1 MENENESR
9 VVETGG
15 TVHTVTGHL
24 RIMQTVN
31 KKLYRVE
38 LWMLNDQV
46 NRNGWKYINLAEH
59 LSEFLNIPIL
69 TAYVNGGRKI
79 GDGHNFDLRIDPET
93 GKEYASFTDA
103 DAERIVGWLPQDAN
117 VRIETEEDGTNWIV
131 GTGYLWRWYSKEL
144 VDKIARQ
151 GSGME
156 ISIETLVTEMY
167 MDGNTEVEVKWSVLG
182 VTVLGDGVVPAV
194 AGANI
199 QSLATLS
206 AVRSGMRD
214 FILRAASYEN
224 EPQEPQNNNEKGV
237 KKPMRISKSRLNALG
252 AKFGEGYTL
261 VGVSEDECRVAL
273 LNANNEFFG
282 YSFAESDSGTVIPE
296 RIASANASVTFR
308 YNGEEVEADLDSVIG
323 VVTQKVRGLE
333 AENETLNESVNTLSA
348 QIAAMQSREKA
359 RRLQAA
365 KDAMNDQF
373 REINSVRS
381 KADRFDEDLLKA
393 LSARVDAGEFTDMED
408 KDGNWIG
415 DANVRKEVK
424 VLCADA
430 DTEQRAKN
438 RKIIYGERL
447 NAHVEKN
454 SPKTIGDLLSADA
467 DE

>member
-1 MENENESR
+1 MEPILEVHKNAQGRLRVLES
-9 VVETGG
+9 
-15 TVHTVTGHL
+15 
-24 RIMQTVN
+24 VN
-31 KKLYRVE
+31 KKLYSVE
-38 LWMLNDQV
+38 LWLLNEKV
-46 NRNGWKYINLAEH
+46 NRNGWKYVNIEDH
-59 LSEFLNIPIL
+59 LPEARDIPIL

-79 GDGHNFDLRIDPET
+79 GDGHNFDMRIDPAT

-103 DAERIVGWLPQDAN
+103 DAERIVGWIPKDSN
-117 VRIETEEDGTNWIV
+117 IRMEKDKDGTDWMVAN
-131 GTGYLWRWYSKEL
+131 GYLWRWYAPEL
-144 VDKIARQ
+144 VDKIAEQ
-151 GSGME
+151 GGMDV
-156 ISIETLVTEMY
+156 SIETLVHQMREE
-167 MDGNTEVEVKWSVLG
+167 DGVEVELSYTILG
-182 VTVLGDGVVPAV
+182 VTVLGSGVTPAV
-194 AGANI
+194 AGATI
-199 QSLATLS
+199 QSLAAL
-206 AVRSGMRD
+206 RD
-214 FILRAASYEN
+214 SMKQEILRAASYLAT
-224 EPQEPQNNNEKGV
+224 EPQEPQNDKNEKGV

-333 AENETLNESVNTLSA
+333 AENETLNESVKTLSA
-348 QIAAMQSREKA
+348 QIAAMQAREKA
-359 RRLQAA
+359 RRLQAS

-381 KADRFDEDLLKA
+381 KADRFDEEILKS
-393 LSARVDAGEFTDMED
+393 LSARVEAGEFVDMDD

-447 NAHVEKN
+447 NAHVEKS

>member
-1 MENENESR
+1 MEPILEVHKNAQGRLRVLES
-9 VVETGG
+9 
-15 TVHTVTGHL
+15 
-24 RIMQTVN
+24 VN
-31 KKLYRVE
+31 KKLYSVE
-38 LWMLNDQV
+38 LWLLNEKV
-46 NRNGWKYINLAEH
+46 NRNGWKYVNIEDH
-59 LSEFLNIPIL
+59 LPEARDIPIL

-79 GDGHNFDLRIDPET
+79 GDGHNFDMRIDPAT

-103 DAERIVGWLPQDAN
+103 DAERIVGWIPKDSN
-117 VRIETEEDGTNWIV
+117 IRMEKDKDGTDWMVAN
-131 GTGYLWRWYSKEL
+131 GYLWRWYAPEL
-144 VDKIARQ
+144 VDKIAEQ
-151 GSGME
+151 GGMDV
-156 ISIETLVTEMY
+156 SIETLVHQMREE
-167 MDGNTEVEVKWSVLG
+167 DGVEVELSYTILG
-182 VTVLGDGVVPAV
+182 VTVLGSGVTPAV
-194 AGANI
+194 AGATI
-199 QSLATLS
+199 QSLAAL
-206 AVRSGMRD
+206 RD
-214 FILRAASYEN
+214 SMKQEILRAASYLAT
-224 EPQEPQNNNEKGV
+224 EPKEPQNNNEKGV

-333 AENETLNESVNTLSA
+333 AENETLNESVKTLSA
-348 QIAAMQSREKA
+348 QIAAMQAREKA
-359 RRLQAA
+359 RRLQAS

-381 KADRFDEDLLKA
+381 KADRFDEEILKS
-393 LSARVDAGEFTDMED
+393 LSARVEAGEFVDMDD